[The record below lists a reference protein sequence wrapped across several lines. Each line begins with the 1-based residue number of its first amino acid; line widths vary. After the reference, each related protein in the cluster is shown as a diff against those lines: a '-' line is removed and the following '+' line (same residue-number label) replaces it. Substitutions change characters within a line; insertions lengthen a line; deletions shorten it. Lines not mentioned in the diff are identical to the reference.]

1 MSDPLWIGTY
11 HGRHDGTQATATA
24 TRDDTSP
31 EPYAWTCTCGA
42 TRTLPTEEG
51 LHHSAWRHTHP
62 TLMDRLRQRAARYR
76 RALQSRRTGSLA
88 S

>member
-1 MSDPLWIGTY
+1 M
-11 HGRHDGTQATATA
+11 
-24 TRDDTSP
+24 
-31 EPYAWTCTCGA
+31 
-42 TRTLPTEEG
+42 EG

-62 TLMDRLRQRAARYR
+62 TLMDRLRQQAARYR